1 MVKIITDTLSSITVE
16 EAKALGIYLLPQI
29 VIFGDES
36 GKDDT

>member
-16 EAKALGIYLLPQI
+16 EAKALGIDLLPQI